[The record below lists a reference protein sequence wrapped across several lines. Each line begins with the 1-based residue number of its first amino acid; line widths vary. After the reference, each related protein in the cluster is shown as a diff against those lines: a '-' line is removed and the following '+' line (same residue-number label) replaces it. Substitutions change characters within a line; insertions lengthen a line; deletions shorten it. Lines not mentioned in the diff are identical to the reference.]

1 MNALK
6 TWMQSAAAGIVL
18 VVAITGVARAEPQ
31 EKQIRLAPSNIAAMA
46 TSGPGAGTSGVAGI
60 ETTVLSG
67 DPTAA
72 GPYTIALRVP
82 AHTRIAAHT
91 HRDDRAAIV
100 VSGMW
105 FFGYGSRADDAKLKA
120 LGPGS
125 FYTEPAD
132 APHFAVTRDKAA
144 TVYITGFGPTDTRY
158 IDATTDPRQP

>member
-31 EKQIRLAPSNIAAMA
+31 EKQIRLAPSDIAAMA
-46 TSGPGAGTSGVAGI
+46 TSGPGAGTSRVAGI

-82 AHTRIAAHT
+82 AHTGSPAIPIGTIAPPSSS
-91 HRDDRAAIV
+91 REC
-100 VSGMW
+100 
-105 FFGYGSRADDAKLKA
+105 GSSA
-120 LGPGS
+120 
-125 FYTEPAD
+125 T
-132 APHFAVTRDKAA
+132 APVQTMRS
-144 TVYITGFGPTDTRY
+144 
-158 IDATTDPRQP
+158 